1 MKHKILFLILL
12 LFSVAAQAQFVSV
25 EWSKAQ
31 SDSLLPVCSQVL
43 SLPADY
49 EGYDYSAVVEYPE
62 YKPMSAEE
70 VARYRLSAEDVPSSP
85 VVETFI
91 TVAAKEPQLNIL
103 FLPVICADGKF
114 KRIES
119 YKLSVSRVPRAE
131 MAPAVLS
138 RTSASPARYAENSM
152 LAQGRW
158 VKIAVSERGIH
169 QITSAE
175 LVKMGFKNIDK
186 VRLYGYG
193 GNILPETNIHTLPDD
208 LCEVPLWRESGRLL
222 FYANGTVSW
231 NYKSG
236 KYEHKQ
242 NFYSQYGYY
251 FITESEEP
259 SSAFPTK
266 PSAGSYLAT
275 ITSFPDYLLYE
286 NDELSLC
293 NFGRVMLD
301 SYNFAKG
308 RTRSYSFDLAGFA
321 GSSMTADVSF
331 GTSADAS
338 SSVAVEINGKR
349 LGSIGLP
356 GLSSA
361 DLGKISQ
368 GKFNAEPAA
377 NTTVKLTHS
386 VSVDG
391 QAGYLDYI
399 RLNFTRDLAFRAP
412 QMNFRGNGTAGNAQF
427 VISQAPASLCVL
439 NVSSSN
445 NIYCVEGEYA
455 DGAYTIV
462 APASSQDEYVAFDT
476 KTSFPSVKTVGVV
489 SNQNLHAM
497 EQVDMVIIV
506 PSSGRLLSAAERLAE
521 AHRLYDNIAVA
532 VVTADQVYNEF
543 SSGTPDATAY
553 RRLMKMLYDRADDAA
568 SAPKYLLLFGDGC
581 VDNRMLSYPTRTPDD
596 YLLCY
601 ESENSVSAVYSYVLE
616 DYFGFLDDSEGGNH
630 KRDKVDVGVGR
641 LPVKTASEAEAVV
654 DKLISYMCNDAA
666 GAWQNVV
673 TLLGDDGDEDIP
685 NQHMKDAEGV
695 ATVMKEY
702 YPGYIVDRIYWDNFE
717 PVANSTGNSYPQVTA
732 AIYNRLNEG
741 ALVVNYSGHGSAT
754 TMSHE
759 MVWLVPDM
767 QALSSPRLPFWV
779 TASCDIGP
787 FDLGDN
793 SLAEAAMLNPA
804 GGAVGLLTTTRT
816 VLQVYNSII
825 NRAFMQQLLTP
836 RRDGRRQAVGDALRL
851 AKNNVISSSSDLS
864 ENKLQ
869 FVLLGDPALRLKL
882 PEYNIVVES
891 FNGSSAE
898 AQSNVPA
905 GGTLT
910 VQGYVSSPDGSV
922 AEDFTGLL
930 STTLFDSEEE
940 IVTNDNLGLGTF
952 SYTAHEK
959 KLFAGSDSV
968 KNGRFS
974 ITMPV
979 PMDISYSGEAGLL
992 NFFSVDNAKTR
1003 SAQGLFDNFLIAGT
1017 APSDANDGK
1026 GPQIKVYLNTPSF
1039 ADGDEVNATPCLF
1052 AEFYDENG
1060 INTIGSGIG
1069 HDIKLEIDNDINHTY
1084 NLNDAYTPVVGDYK
1098 RGTVVCPL
1106 KELPAGEHKLLL
1118 RAWDIFNNSSV
1129 VELSFVVVPG
1139 LAPQFTRLTLA
1150 PNPARGGV
1158 TSYFELLHD
1167 LPQSTLDVTVEV
1179 LDLQGRVMWRNNEKA
1194 VCGGGVYTLAWD
1206 VTTQTGA
1213 PLPTGVYLYR
1223 AYMSS
1228 GDSKAV
1234 TKTGKFMVIN
1244 NK

>member
-1 MKHKILFLILL
+1 MKQKILFFILL
-12 LFSVAAQAQFVSV
+12 LFAVAAQAQFVAV
-25 EWSKAQ
+25 EWSRAQ

-43 SLPADY
+43 PLPADY
-49 EGYDYSAVVEYPE
+49 EGYEYSAAVEYPE
-62 YKPMSAEE
+62 YTPMSAEE
-70 VARYRLSAEDVPSSP
+70 VARYRLRAGEVSSVP
-85 VVETFI
+85 VVETYVSI
-91 TVAAKEPQLNIL
+91 AAKEPQLNIL
-103 FLPVICADGKF
+103 FLPVVCTDGKF

-119 YKLSVSRVPRAE
+119 YKLSVKREPRAE
-131 MAPAVLS
+131 RAPASLP
-138 RTSASPARYAENSM
+138 RTSAPARYAENSL

-158 VKIAVSERGIH
+158 VKISVTERGMH

-175 LVKMGFKNIDK
+175 LAKMGFKEIDK

-193 GNILPETNIHTLPDD
+193 GTILPETNIHTLPDD
-208 LCEVPLWRESGRLL
+208 LCEVPLWREGGRLL
-222 FYANGTVSW
+222 FYATGTVSW

-236 KYEHKQ
+236 KYEHAQ
-242 NFYSQYGYY
+242 NYYSQQGYY
-251 FITESEEP
+251 FITESDEP
-259 SSAFPTK
+259 LPAFPAI
-266 PSAGSYLAT
+266 PSADSYAAT
-275 ITSFPDYLLYE
+275 LTTYPDYLLYE
-286 NDELSLC
+286 NDEISLC
-293 NFGRVMLD
+293 SFGRVMLD
-301 SYNFAKG
+301 GYNFAKG
-308 RTRSYSFDLAGFA
+308 RSRSYSFDLTGFA
-321 GSSMTADVSF
+321 GSTLSADVSF
-331 GTSADAS
+331 GTSAEAT
-338 SSVAVEINGKR
+338 SSVAVEINGKK
-349 LGSIGLP
+349 LGNIGLP
-356 GLSSA
+356 QLSSA
-361 DLGKISQ
+361 DLGKISV
-368 GKFNAEPAA
+368 GKFNATPAA

-391 QAGYLDYI
+391 QSGYLDYI
-399 RLNFTRDLAFRAP
+399 RLNFNRDLAFRTP
-412 QMNFRGNGTAGNAQF
+412 QMNFRGNGTAGNAKF
-427 VISQAPASLCVL
+427 VIAQAPASLCVL
-439 NVSSSN
+439 NVSSSAD
-445 NIYCVEGEYA
+445 IYAVEGTHA
-455 DGAYTIV
+455 DGKFSFA
-462 APASSQDEYVAFDT
+462 APASSGDEYVAFDT
-476 KTSFPSVKTVGVV
+476 KASFPSVKIVGAV

-497 EQVDMVIIV
+497 GQTDMVIIV
-506 PSSGRLLSAAERLAE
+506 PSSGKLLSAAERLAE
-521 AHRLYDNIAVA
+521 AHRHYDAMTVA
-532 VVTADQVYNEF
+532 VVTAEQVYNEF

-553 RRLMKMLYDRADDAA
+553 RRFVKMLYDRAADAA
-568 SAPKYLLLFGDGC
+568 AAPKYLLLFGDGC
-581 VDNRMLSYPTRTPDD
+581 VDNRMLGYPSRTPDD

-616 DYFGFLDDSEGGNH
+616 DYFGFLDDSEGGYH
-630 KRDKVDVGVGR
+630 KRDKIDVGVGR

-654 DKLISYMCNDAA
+654 DKLISYMRNDEA

-673 TLLGDDGDEDIP
+673 ALLGDDGDKDIP
-685 NQHMKDAEGV
+685 NQHMKDAEAV
-695 ATVMKEY
+695 AAVMKEN

-717 PVANSTGNSYPQVTA
+717 PVANSTGNSYPQVTST
-732 AIYNRLNEG
+732 IYDRLNEG

-759 MVWLVPDM
+759 MAWLVADM

-793 SLAEAAMLNPA
+793 SLAESALLNPV

-836 RRDGRRQAVGDALRL
+836 SRDGRKLAVGDALRI
-851 AKNNVISSSSDLS
+851 AKNNVINASSDLS

-891 FNGSSAE
+891 FNGVPAKQQ
-898 AQSNVPA
+898 ADVPA

-910 VQGYVSSPDGSV
+910 VQGYVSAPDGSV
-922 AEDFTGLL
+922 AADFTGLL
-930 STTLFDSEEE
+930 SATLFDSEEE
-940 IVTNDNLGLGTF
+940 VITKDNLGLGTF

-968 KNGRFS
+968 KNGKFS

-992 NFFSVDNAKTR
+992 NFFSVDNAKAR
-1003 SAQGLFDNFLIAGT
+1003 SAQGTFDNFLIAGT

-1026 GPQIKVYLNTPSF
+1026 GPEIKVYLNTPSF
-1039 ADGDEVNATPCLF
+1039 TDGDEVNATPCLF

-1060 INTIGSGIG
+1060 INTIGTGIG

-1084 NLNDAYTPVVGDYK
+1084 NLNDAYKPVVGDYK

-1106 KELPAGEHKLLL
+1106 KELPAGEHKLIL
-1118 RAWDIFNNSSV
+1118 RAWDIFNNSTV
-1129 VELSFVVVPG
+1129 VELSFVVVPH
-1139 LAPQFTRLTLA
+1139 LAPQLANLTLA

-1167 LPQSTLDVTVEV
+1167 LPQSTLDITVEV
-1179 LDLQGRVMWRNNEKA
+1179 LDFQGRVLWRNSEKT
-1194 VCGGGVYTLAWD
+1194 VCDGGVYTLAWN
-1206 VTTQTGA
+1206 VTSQGGS

-1228 GDSKAV
+1228 GESKAA